1 MNIVICDDEA
11 SIREMLT
18 EKILLRFPNAN
29 ITEAE
34 NGESLLLQEVEPDI
48 LFLDIQMPGRN
59 GMETARELRKKWKDT
74 ILIFITALEEY
85 VFEAFDV
92 GAFHY
97 IVKPFTD
104 EKFCDVID
112 KAVAELNRYEK
123 SKSEEKYIMI
133 DTQGSHIQIPV
144 GEIVYAEVFNRKVML
159 HTIREQIEFYGK
171 LSDLEKT
178 LGEDFFR
185 SHRAYLIHF
194 KYVIKYTATTITME
208 NGEVLMAKAN
218 FSDFVKK
225 YLKYNQRKGKQ
236 AL

>member
-11 SIREMLT
+11 AIREMLA

-29 ITEAE
+29 ITESE
-34 NGESLLLQEVEPDI
+34 NGESLLLQEAEPDI

-112 KAVAELNRYEK
+112 KAVAELNRHEK

-133 DTQGSHIQIPV
+133 DTQGSHIQIPI

-159 HTIREQIEFYGK
+159 HTTREQIEFYGK